1 MKTKE
6 PYSIRTKVIEMSYT
20 IAIANEKGG
29 VGKTTTALSLGAV
42 LAEAGQKVLL
52 VDLDP
57 QANLTLSLGIKPYH
71 LQRSVADILLGND
84 QFSTI
89 ITQSRIRDL
98 DIAPANEEMRL
109 VEQFLRIRDNFDLL
123 LRKALE
129 LVDTYNIIIIDC
141 PPAVGSLTQSALT
154 AAHLHILPTQCE
166 FFSTHALRSSLN
178 LIRTIRERNNPRL
191 RYRILLT
198 MVDPEN
204 QIHQSL
210 AQQIR
215 NAFGD
220 AVFNTVIELDGLLRE
235 SPLYAQ
241 PITTFAPD
249 SLGTKQYRQ
258 FAQELLPYVR
268 EVRG

>member
-1 MKTKE
+1 
-6 PYSIRTKVIEMSYT
+6 MSYT

-42 LAEAGQKVLL
+42 LVETGLKVLL

-71 LQRSVADILLGND
+71 LQRSVADILLGSE

-89 ITQSRIRDL
+89 IKQSRIRDL
-98 DIAPANEEMRL
+98 DLAPANEEMRL

-123 LRKALE
+123 LRKALTE
-129 LVDTYNIIIIDC
+129 VTSYDIIIIDS

-166 FFSTHALRSSLN
+166 YFSTHALRSSLN
-178 LIRTIRERNNPRL
+178 MIRTIRERSNPTL

-204 QIHQSL
+204 QIHHSL
-210 AQQIR
+210 NQQIR
-215 NAFGD
+215 KAYGD
-220 AVFNTVIELDGLLRE
+220 AVFNTVIEVDGLLRE

-249 SLGTKQYRQ
+249 SLGADQYRQ
-258 FAQELLPYVR
+258 LAQELLPYLR
-268 EVRG
+268 EIRG

>member
-1 MKTKE
+1 
-6 PYSIRTKVIEMSYT
+6 MSYI

-29 VGKTTTALSLGAV
+29 VGKTTSALSLGAV
-42 LAEAGQKVLL
+42 LAETGQKVLL

-71 LQRSVADILLGND
+71 LQRSVADILLGNEF
-84 QFSTI
+84 FSTI
-89 ITQSRIRDL
+89 ITQSRVKDL
-98 DIAPANEEMRL
+98 DLAPANEEMRL

-123 LRKALE
+123 LRNALE
-129 LVDTYNIIIIDC
+129 EVSNYDIIILDC
-141 PPAVGSLTQSALT
+141 PPAVGALTQSALT

-178 LIRTIRERNNPRL
+178 MIRNIRERNNPRL

-198 MVDPEN
+198 MMDLDN

-210 AQQIR
+210 NQQIR
-215 NAFGD
+215 RAFGD
-220 AVFNTVIELDGLLRE
+220 AVFKTIIELDGQLRE

-249 SLGTKQYRQ
+249 SLGTEQYREL
-258 FAQELLPYVR
+258 AQELLPYIR
-268 EVRG
+268 ETRGRVEQAF

>member
-1 MKTKE
+1 
-6 PYSIRTKVIEMSYT
+6 MSYI

-29 VGKTTTALSLGAV
+29 VGKTTTALSLAAV
-42 LAEAGQKVLL
+42 LAEMDQQVLI

-57 QANLTLSLGIKPYH
+57 QANLTLSFGLKPYQ
-71 LQRSVADILLGND
+71 LERSVADILLGNES
-84 QFSTI
+84 FSTI
-89 ITQSRIRDL
+89 ITQSKINNLDL
-98 DIAPANEEMRL
+98 APANEDMRL
-109 VEQFLRIRDNFDLL
+109 VEQFLRIRENFDLL
-123 LRKALE
+123 LRTALE
-129 LVDTYNIIIIDC
+129 ETTDYDIILLDC
-141 PPAVGSLTQSALT
+141 PPAVGSITQSALT

-178 LIRTIRERNNPRL
+178 MIRMIRERNNPRL

-210 AQQIR
+210 MTQIR
-215 NAFGD
+215 KAFGE
-220 AVFNTVIELDGLLRE
+220 AVFNSIIEIDGLLRE

-249 SLGTKQYRQ
+249 SLGANQYRQ
-258 FAQELLPYVR
+258 LAQELLPYVR
-268 EVRG
+268 EISGRTE

>member
-1 MKTKE
+1 
-6 PYSIRTKVIEMSYT
+6 
-20 IAIANEKGG
+20 

-42 LAEAGQKVLL
+42 LVETGQKVLL

-71 LQRSVADILLGND
+71 LQQSVADILLGND
-84 QFSTI
+84 SFSTI
-89 ITQSRIRDL
+89 VTQTRIREMDL
-98 DIAPANEEMRL
+98 APANEDMRL
-109 VEQFLRIRDNFDLL
+109 VEQFLRIRENFDLL
-123 LRKALE
+123 LRNALE
-129 LVDTYNIIIIDC
+129 DVFTYDIIIIDC

-178 LIRTIRERNNPRL
+178 MIRSIRERSNPRL

-198 MVDPEN
+198 MVDSEN

-210 AQQIR
+210 NSQIR
-215 NAFGD
+215 KAFGD
-220 AVFNTVIELDGLLRE
+220 AVFKTLIEVDELLRE

-241 PITTFAPD
+241 PITTFAPN
-249 SLGTKQYRQ
+249 SLGTQQYRQ
-258 FAQELLPYVR
+258 LAQELLPYIS
-268 EVRG
+268 EARGRAE

>member
-1 MKTKE
+1 
-6 PYSIRTKVIEMSYT
+6 MSYT

-42 LAEAGQKVLL
+42 LVETGLKVLL

-71 LQRSVADILLGND
+71 LQRSVADILLGSE

-89 ITQSRIRDL
+89 IKQSRIRDL
-98 DIAPANEEMRL
+98 DLAPANEEMRL

-123 LRKALE
+123 LRKALAE
-129 LVDTYNIIIIDC
+129 VTSYDIIIIDS

-166 FFSTHALRSSLN
+166 YFSTHALRSSLN
-178 LIRTIRERNNPRL
+178 MIRTIRERSNPTL

-204 QIHQSL
+204 QIHHSL
-210 AQQIR
+210 NQQIR
-215 NAFGD
+215 KAFGN
-220 AVFNTVIELDGLLRE
+220 AVFNTVIEVDGLLHE

-249 SLGTKQYRQ
+249 SLGADQYRQ
-258 FAQELLPYVR
+258 LAQELLPYLR
-268 EVRG
+268 EIRG

>member
-1 MKTKE
+1 
-6 PYSIRTKVIEMSYT
+6 MSYT

-42 LAEAGQKVLL
+42 LVETGLKVLL

-71 LQRSVADILLGND
+71 LQRSVADILLGSE

-98 DIAPANEEMRL
+98 DLAPANEEMRL

-123 LRKALE
+123 LRKALAD
-129 LVDTYNIIIIDC
+129 VPSYDIIIIDS

-166 FFSTHALRSSLN
+166 FFSTHALRSSLTM
-178 LIRTIRERNNPRL
+178 IRTVRERSNPTL

-198 MVDPEN
+198 MIDPEN
-204 QIHQSL
+204 QIHHSL
-210 AQQIR
+210 NQQIR
-215 NAFGD
+215 KAFGD
-220 AVFNTVIELDGLLRE
+220 AVFNTVIEVDGLLRE

-249 SLGTKQYRQ
+249 SLGTDQYRQ
-258 FAQELLPYVR
+258 LAQELLPYLR
-268 EVRG
+268 EIRGRAK